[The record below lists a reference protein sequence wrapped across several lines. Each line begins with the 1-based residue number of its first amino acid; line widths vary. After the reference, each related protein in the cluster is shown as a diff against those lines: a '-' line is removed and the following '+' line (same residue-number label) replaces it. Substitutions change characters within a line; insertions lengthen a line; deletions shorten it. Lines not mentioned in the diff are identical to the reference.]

1 MYTLAQMMQ
10 QQVEAH
16 LEQLRRGRWLTFTG
30 EEAVTILRKSI
41 FLPRCPVL
49 IVHCHQRLGFAP
61 REYEHFVPRLFNA
74 SRRHGL
80 VTISGVLGERESP
93 LDIHWRPDR
102 AFDESGTY
110 LSGVSTLPGY
120 FPQQALAAIN
130 VPENLI

>member
-10 QQVEAH
+10 QQVDAH
-16 LEQLRRGRWLTFTG
+16 LEQLRRSGWLTFTG

-93 LDIHWRPDR
+93 LDIHWLPDR

-130 VPENLI
+130 VPEILI